1 MDEISRVPLSS
12 INPEQTTKGLTP
24 RLQQLPMDHLLLV
37 SDNHETVDSST
48 TAAML
53 NPREDYETGR
63 DNSVQKVHFADLS
76 VLGDNEILSTQP
88 VAIKPFDVEW
98 LATRDYRTAIKLNE
112 GGHVTFEPIGFLRK
126 EDEQGKNKIC
136 TITKF
141 EQGVTSCDNILWGNN
156 ERQRPADSSISLAL
170 GIAAQSLIMLHD
182 RRLHHGDF
190 QVKNTAYDITQQ
202 LCIIDLTSV
211 KKQNDPYKFGEDLSL
226 YLSSLS
232 RYGKQTPYP
241 TEEQVEDLFLR
252 PYHDQ
257 IDNIFPHSKRQTMR
271 KIIACLAI
279 NINDVMND
287 RY

>member
-1 MDEISRVPLSS
+1 MGEISRVPLSS

-37 SDNHETVDSST
+37 SDNHDIVNSST
-48 TAAML
+48 TAAIL
-53 NPREDYETGR
+53 RSREDYEKGR
-63 DNSVQKVHFADLS
+63 DDSVQKVHFADLS
-76 VLGDNEILSTQP
+76 VLGNNETLSTQP
-88 VAIKPFDVEW
+88 IAIKPFDVEW

-112 GGHVTFEPIGFLRK
+112 GGHVTFEPIGFLRE
-126 EDEQGKNKIC
+126 EDDQGKNKIC

-141 EQGVTSCDNILWGNN
+141 EQGVTSCDNILWGSN
-156 ERQRPADSSISLAL
+156 ERQRPTDSSIALAL
-170 GIAAQSLIMLHD
+170 SIAAQSLIILHD
-182 RRLHHGDF
+182 RGLHHGDF

-202 LCIIDLTSV
+202 PRIIDLTSV

-232 RYGKQTPYP
+232 RYGRQTPYP
-241 TEEQVEDLFLR
+241 SEEQVEDLFLR

-257 IDNIFPHSKRQTMR
+257 IDNIFPYSKRQTMHE
-271 KIIACLAI
+271 IIARLAI
-279 NINDVMND
+279 NISDVMND